1 MTLISLLEH
10 SIQHY
15 GSKPALAHK
24 PKGGTYQ
31 DISYTEFGESVD
43 AFRKGLNALGVQKE
57 DRVALLSEN
66 RPEWAIT
73 DFGSLKAGA
82 VTVPMFSTLTA
93 AQVGYILKDSGS
105 KIICVSTSRQLEK
118 VTAIRD
124 EVPTLEQIIVFDP
137 IEGEPPE
144 GVIQFEAVCELD
156 GQGQGIGVRNP
167 SHASEDDIGVRNPS
181 HASEDDI
188 ATIIYTSGTT
198 GDPKGVMLT
207 HANFI
212 SNLEACKSLID
223 VSDADV
229 LLSFLP
235 LSHVFERL
243 GGHYVPLSSGAKV
256 AYAESTFT
264 VAQNMREV
272 APTVMLSVPRLYET
286 MHDRIL
292 RAVQEGSPLKQKI
305 FQWGVSVG
313 SSVSSAIQKG
323 KKPSAIL
330 QLQQN
335 IADKLVFAKLKA
347 ATGGR
352 LRFFVSGGAAL
363 PQSIA
368 EFFHAAGILILEGYG
383 LTETSPVISMNHP
396 AQWKFGTVG
405 VPAPGVEVHIAED
418 GEILTRGPHVMKGYF
433 NNEAATAEVIDGE
446 GWFHTGDIGLID
458 ADGFVKITDRK
469 KNIIVLSNGKNVAP
483 QPIESELV
491 QSPFI
496 DQIMLVGNER
506 KNLAALIVPNF
517 EALKAWAAENNVAT
531 GGTDGE
537 TPPLHE
543 TREVQQLIQGEIR
556 SRLTDFSDFEQV
568 RRFKLLEKEF
578 SQEADEMT
586 PTLKLKRNVIMERY
600 GDAIE
605 EMYPEDF

>member
-1 MTLISLLEH
+1 MTLISMFEQ
-10 SIQHY
+10 SVQQH

-31 DISYTEFGESVD
+31 DISYTQFGESVD
-43 AFRKGLNALGVQKE
+43 AFSNGLSTLGVQKE

-93 AQVGYILKDSGS
+93 AQVSYILNDSGA
-105 KIICVSTSRQLEK
+105 KVICVSTEAQLKK
-118 VTAIRD
+118 VLSIRD
-124 EVPTLEQIIVFDP
+124 AVQTLEHIILFD
-137 IEGEPPE
+137 ESEEETPE
-144 GVIQFEAVCELD
+144 GVIQFEDVCGNAAETTSD
-156 GQGQGIGVRNP
+156 GSSDAN
-167 SHASEDDIGVRNPS
+167 
-181 HASEDDI
+181 EDDI

-198 GDPKGVMLT
+198 GNPKGVMLT
-207 HANFI
+207 HTNFI
-212 SNLEACKSLID
+212 SNLQACKSLID
-223 VSDADV
+223 VGETDV

-243 GGHYVPLSSGAKV
+243 GGHYVPLLSGAQV

-264 VAQNMREV
+264 VARNMQEV
-272 APTVMLSVPRLYET
+272 SPTVMLSVPRLYET

-292 RAVQEGSPLKQKI
+292 SAVQAGSPLKQKI
-305 FQWGVSVG
+305 FHWGVSVG
-313 SSVSSAIQKG
+313 SAVSAAIQEG
-323 KKPSAIL
+323 KNPSAIL
-330 QLQQN
+330 GLKQS

-363 PQSIA
+363 PQAIA

-383 LTETSPVISMNHP
+383 LTETAPVISMNHP
-396 AQWKFGTVG
+396 AKWKFGTVG
-405 VPAPGVEVHIAED
+405 VPVPGVEVKIAED

-433 NNEAATAEVIDGE
+433 NNEAETAEVIDADR
-446 GWFHTGDIGLID
+446 WFHTGDIGIID
-458 ADGFVKITDRK
+458 EDGFVKITDRK

-496 DQIMLVGNER
+496 SQIMLIGNER

-517 EALKAWAAENNVAT
+517 DALKAWASENNI
-531 GGTDGE
+531 E
-537 TPPLHE
+537 TTELPEMLK
-543 TREVQQLIQGEIR
+543 TREVQQFIQGEIR
-556 SRLTDFSDFEQV
+556 SRLTDFADFEQV
-568 RRFKLLEKEF
+568 RRFTLLEKEF

-586 PTLKLKRNVIMERY
+586 PTLKLKRNVIIEKY
-600 GDAIE
+600 GDVIE
-605 EMYPEDF
+605 GMYPEDA

>member
-1 MTLISLLEH
+1 MTLISMLEH

-31 DISYTEFGESVD
+31 DISYTELGESVD
-43 AFRKGLNALGVQKE
+43 AFSKGLNALGVQKD
-57 DRVALLSEN
+57 DRVAMLSEN

-73 DFGSLKAGA
+73 DFGSLKTGA

-93 AQVGYILKDSGS
+93 AQVRYILKDSGA
-105 KIICVSTSRQLEK
+105 KILCVSTEAQLK
-118 VTAIRD
+118 KALSIQD
-124 EVPTLEQIIVFDP
+124 AVPTLEHIILYDS
-137 IEGEPPE
+137 IDGETPE
-144 GVIQFEAVCELD
+144 GVTQFEEVCNRGKAADPTQE
-156 GQGQGIGVRNP
+156 NE
-167 SHASEDDIGVRNPS
+167 ASE
-181 HASEDDI
+181 EDI

-198 GDPKGVMLT
+198 GNPKGVMLT

-212 SNLEACKSLID
+212 SNLQACKSLINIGET
-223 VSDADV
+223 DV

-243 GGHYVPLSSGAKV
+243 GGHYVPLFSGAKV

-264 VAQNMREV
+264 VAQNMQEV
-272 APTVMLSVPRLYET
+272 SPTVMLSVPRLYET
-286 MHDRIL
+286 MHDRVL
-292 RAVQEGSPLKQKI
+292 RAVQAGSSLKQKI
-305 FQWGVSVG
+305 FHWGVSVG
-313 SSVSSAIQKG
+313 SAVSSAIQQG
-323 KKPSAIL
+323 KNPSAIL
-330 QLQQN
+330 RLQQG

-347 ATGGR
+347 ATGGK

-396 AQWKFGTVG
+396 GKWKFGTVG
-405 VPAPGVEVHIAED
+405 VPVPGVEVKIAED

-433 NNEAATAEVIDGE
+433 NNESATAEVIDADR
-446 GWFHTGDIGLID
+446 WFYTGDIGLID
-458 ADGFVKITDRK
+458 EDGFVKITDRK

-496 DQIMLVGNER
+496 SQIMLIGNER

-517 EALKAWAAENNVAT
+517 DALKAWASENNI
-531 GGTDGE
+531 E
-537 TPPLHE
+537 TKDVPAMLQ
-543 TREVQQLIQGEIR
+543 TREVQQLVQGEIR
-556 SRLTDFSDFEQV
+556 SRLTDFADFEQV
-568 RRFKLLEKEF
+568 RRFTLLEKEF

-586 PTLKLKRNVIMERY
+586 PTLKLKRNVVIEKY
-600 GDAIE
+600 ADAIAGL
-605 EMYPEDF
+605 YPEDA

>member
-10 SIQHY
+10 SIEHY

-31 DISYTEFGESVD
+31 DISYAELGESVD
-43 AFRKGLNALGVQKE
+43 AFSKGLNALGVQKD
-57 DRVALLSEN
+57 DRVAILSEN

-73 DFGSLKAGA
+73 DFGTLKAGA

-93 AQVGYILKDSGS
+93 AQVGYILKDSRS
-105 KIICVSTSRQLEK
+105 KIICVSTEAQLKK
-118 VTAIRD
+118 VLSIRD
-124 EVPTLEQIIVFDP
+124 EVPTLEQIICFDP
-137 IEGEPPE
+137 IEGETPE
-144 GVIQFEAVCELD
+144 GVIQFEAVCDLE
-156 GQGQGIGVRNP
+156 GEGQGIGVRNP
-167 SHASEDDIGVRNPS
+167 SY
-181 HASEDDI
+181 ASEDDI

-212 SNLEACKSLID
+212 FNLQACKSLID

-243 GGHYVPLSSGAKV
+243 GGHYVPLFSGAKI

-292 RAVQEGSPLKQKI
+292 RAVQEGSSLKQKI
-305 FQWGVSVG
+305 FHWGVSVG
-313 SSVSSAIQKG
+313 SAVSSAIQQG

-363 PQSIA
+363 PQAIA

-405 VPAPGVEVHIAED
+405 APVSGVEVQIAED

-433 NNEAATAEVIDGE
+433 NNESATAEVIDGE
-446 GWFHTGDIGLID
+446 GWFHTGDIGIID
-458 ADGFVKITDRK
+458 EDGFVKITDRK

-496 DQIMLVGNER
+496 NQIMLVGNER

-517 EALKAWAAENNVAT
+517 DAVKAWAAENSVAT
-531 GGTDGE
+531 DDLATM
-537 TPPLHE
+537 LE
-543 TREVQQLIQGEIR
+543 TREVQQLIQSEIR
-556 SRLTDFSDFEQV
+556 SRLTDFADFEQV
-568 RRFKLLEKEF
+568 RRFTLLEKEF

-586 PTLKLKRNVIMERY
+586 PTLKLKRNVIIARY
-600 GDAIE
+600 GDAIA
-605 EMYPEDF
+605 EMYPEDS

>member
-1 MTLISLLEH
+1 MFEQ
-10 SIQHY
+10 SIQQH

-31 DISYTEFGESVD
+31 DISYAKLGESVD
-43 AFRKGLNALGVQKE
+43 AFSKGLNALGVQKD
-57 DRVALLSEN
+57 DRVAILSEN

-93 AQVGYILKDSGS
+93 AQVSYILNDSGS
-105 KIICVSTSRQLEK
+105 KIICVSTEAQLKK
-118 VTAIRD
+118 VLSIRD
-124 EVPTLEQIIVFDP
+124 NVPTLEHIILYDA
-137 IEGEPPE
+137 IEDETAE
-144 GVIQFEAVCELD
+144 GVIQFEDVCGDVEAATS
-156 GQGQGIGVRNP
+156 GESAEV
-167 SHASEDDIGVRNPS
+167 
-181 HASEDDI
+181 SEDDI

-198 GDPKGVMLT
+198 GNPKGVMLT

-212 SNLEACKSLID
+212 SNLQACKSLID
-223 VSDADV
+223 VGEMDV

-243 GGHYVPLSSGAKV
+243 GGHYVPIFSGSKV

-264 VAQNMREV
+264 VARNMQEV
-272 APTVMLSVPRLYET
+272 SPTVMLSVPRLYET
-286 MHDRIL
+286 MHDRVL
-292 RAVQEGSPLKQKI
+292 SAVQAGSPLKQKI
-305 FQWGVSVG
+305 FHWGVSVG
-313 SSVSSAIQKG
+313 SAVSSAIQQG
-323 KKPSAIL
+323 KNPSAIL
-330 QLQQN
+330 RMKQG

-347 ATGGR
+347 ATGGN

-396 AQWKFGTVG
+396 AKWKFGTVG
-405 VPAPGVEVHIAED
+405 VPVPGVEVQIAED

-433 NNEAATAEVIDGE
+433 NNETETAEVIDTDS
-446 GWFHTGDIGLID
+446 WFHTGDIGLID
-458 ADGFVKITDRK
+458 EDGFVKITDRK

-491 QSPFI
+491 QSPFMS
-496 DQIMLVGNER
+496 QIMLIGNER

-517 EALKAWAAENNVAT
+517 DALKAWASENGVE
-531 GGTDGE
+531 TDD
-537 TPPLHE
+537 LSAMLQ
-543 TREVQQLIQGEIR
+543 TREVQQLIQRDIR
-556 SRLTDFSDFEQV
+556 SRLTDFADFEQV
-568 RRFKLLEKEF
+568 RRFALLDKEF
-578 SQEADEMT
+578 SQEDDEMT
-586 PTLKLKRNVIMERY
+586 PTLKLKRNVI
-600 GDAIE
+600 IE
-605 EMYPEDF
+605 KYADVIDGMYPEDA

>member
-1 MTLISLLEH
+1 MTLISLLDH
-10 SIQHY
+10 SIEHY

-31 DISYTEFGESVD
+31 DISYAEFGESVD
-43 AFRKGLNALGVQKE
+43 AFSKGLNALGVQKD
-57 DRVALLSEN
+57 DRIAILSEN

-73 DFGSLKAGA
+73 DFGTLKAGA

-105 KIICVSTSRQLEK
+105 KIICVSTDKQLEK
-118 VTAIRD
+118 IVSIRD
-124 EVPTLEQIIVFDP
+124 EVPTLEQVIVFDP
-137 IEGEPPE
+137 IEGETPE
-144 GVIQFEAVCELD
+144 GVSQFQAVCELEGEAAD
-156 GQGQGIGVRNP
+156 AAPN
-167 SHASEDDIGVRNPS
+167 
-181 HASEDDI
+181 EDDI

-212 SNLEACKSLID
+212 SNLHACKSLIN
-223 VSDADV
+223 VSDTDV

-243 GGHYVPLSSGAKV
+243 GGHYVPLFSGAKI

-292 RAVQEGSPLKQKI
+292 RAVQEGSSLKQKI
-305 FQWGVSVG
+305 FHWGVSVG
-313 SSVSSAIQKG
+313 SSVSSAIQQG
-323 KKPSAIL
+323 RKPSAIL
-330 QLQQN
+330 QLKQN

-396 AQWKFGTVG
+396 ARWKFGTVG
-405 VPAPGVEVHIAED
+405 VPVPDVEVQIAED

-433 NNEAATAEVIDGE
+433 NNESATAEVINEE
-446 GWFHTGDIGLID
+446 GWFHTGDIGIID
-458 ADGFVKITDRK
+458 EDGFVKITDRK

-496 DQIMLVGNER
+496 NQIMLVGNER

-517 EALKAWAAENNVAT
+517 DALKAWAAENGVAMDDLAT
-531 GGTDGE
+531 M
-537 TPPLHE
+537 LE
-543 TREVQQLIQGEIR
+543 TREVQQLIQSEIR
-556 SRLTDFSDFEQV
+556 SRLTDFADFEQV
-568 RRFKLLEKEF
+568 RRFTLLEKEF

-586 PTLKLKRNVIMERY
+586 PTLKLKRNVIIARY
-600 GDAIE
+600 ADAIE
-605 EMYPEDF
+605 EMYPEDS

>member
-1 MTLISLLEH
+1 MTLISMFEQ
-10 SIQHY
+10 SIQQH

-31 DISYTEFGESVD
+31 DISYAKLDELVD
-43 AFRKGLNALGVQKE
+43 AFSKGLNTLGVEKD
-57 DRVALLSEN
+57 DRVAILSEN

-73 DFGSLKAGA
+73 DFGGLKAGA

-93 AQVGYILKDSGS
+93 AQVSYILNDSGA
-105 KIICVSTSRQLEK
+105 KIICVSTEAQLKK
-118 VTAIRD
+118 VLSIRD
-124 EVPTLEQIIVFDP
+124 GVPSLEHIILYEA
-137 IEGEPPE
+137 IEDETPE
-144 GVIQFEAVCELD
+144 GVIQFEDVCE
-156 GQGQGIGVRNP
+156 
-167 SHASEDDIGVRNPS
+167 HTEATASGES
-181 HASEDDI
+181 SEASEDDI

-198 GDPKGVMLT
+198 GNPKGVMLT

-212 SNLEACKSLID
+212 SNLQACKSLID
-223 VSDADV
+223 VGETDV

-243 GGHYVPLSSGAKV
+243 GGHYVPLFSGAKI

-264 VAQNMREV
+264 VARNMQEV
-272 APTVMLSVPRLYET
+272 SPTVMLSVPRLYET
-286 MHDRIL
+286 MHDRVL
-292 RAVQEGSPLKQKI
+292 SAVQAGSPLKQKI
-305 FQWGVSVG
+305 FRWGVSVG
-313 SSVSSAIQKG
+313 SAVSSAIQQG
-323 KKPSAIL
+323 KNPSAL
-330 QLQQN
+330 LRMQQG

-396 AQWKFGTVG
+396 AKWKFGTVG
-405 VPAPGVEVHIAED
+405 VPVPGVEVQIAED

-433 NNEAATAEVIDGE
+433 NNKAETAEVIDADS
-446 GWFHTGDIGLID
+446 WFHTGDIGIID
-458 ADGFVKITDRK
+458 EDGFVKITDRK

-496 DQIMLVGNER
+496 SQIMLIGNER

-517 EALKAWAAENNVAT
+517 DALKAWASENGVE
-531 GGTDGE
+531 TDDLSVMLQ
-537 TPPLHE
+537 TS
-543 TREVQQLIQGEIR
+543 EVQQLIQRDIR
-556 SRLTDFSDFEQV
+556 SRLTDFADFEQV
-568 RRFKLLEKEF
+568 RRFVLLEKEF

-586 PTLKLKRNVIMERY
+586 PTLKLKRNVIIEKY
-600 GDAIE
+600 GDVIE
-605 EMYPEDF
+605 QMYPEDA

>member
-1 MTLISLLEH
+1 MDMTLISMFEAAV
-10 SIQHY
+10 QHY
-15 GSKPALAHK
+15 GNKPALARK

-31 DISYTEFGESVD
+31 DISYTELSESVD
-43 AFRKGLNALGVQKE
+43 AFSKGLNALGVEKN
-57 DRVALLSEN
+57 DRVAILSEN
-66 RPEWAIT
+66 CPEWAIT
-73 DFGSLKAGA
+73 DFGSLKIGA

-93 AQVGYILKDSGS
+93 AQVGYILKDSGA
-105 KIICVSTSRQLEK
+105 KIICVSTEKQLEK
-118 VTAIRD
+118 VSAIRD
-124 EVPTLEQIIVFDP
+124 EVPTLEQIIIFDS
-137 IEGEPPE
+137 IEGEPAE
-144 GVIQFEAVCELD
+144 GVIQFEAVCEL
-156 GQGQGIGVRNP
+156 
-167 SHASEDDIGVRNPS
+167 ASEETNNA
-181 HASEDDI
+181 ASEDDI

-198 GDPKGVMLT
+198 GNPKGVMLT

-212 SNLEACKSLID
+212 SNVEACKSLID
-223 VSDADV
+223 VSETDV

-243 GGHYVPLSSGAKV
+243 GGHYVPLFSGATI

-264 VAQNMREV
+264 VAQNMKEV

-286 MHDRIL
+286 MYERIL
-292 RAVQEGSPLKQKI
+292 RAVQEGSSLKQKI
-305 FQWGVSVG
+305 FHWGVSVG
-313 SSVSSAIQKG
+313 SAVSSAIQQG
-323 KKPSAIL
+323 KNPSAIL
-330 QLQQN
+330 RLQQN

-396 AQWKFGTVG
+396 GKWKFGTVG
-405 VPAPGVEVHIAED
+405 AKVPGIEVEIAED

-433 NNEAATAEVIDGE
+433 NNDTATAEVIDE
-446 GWFHTGDIGLID
+446 DGWFHTGDIGIID

-491 QSPFI
+491 RSPFI
-496 DQIMLVGNER
+496 SQVMVIGSER

-517 EALKAWAAENNVAT
+517 DALKAWASDSDT
-531 GGTDGE
+531 GGGINATDL
-537 TPPLHE
+537 PAMLQ
-543 TREVQQLIQGEIR
+543 TREVQQHIQSEIR
-556 SRLTDFSDFEQV
+556 SHLTDFADFE
-568 RRFKLLEKEF
+568 
-578 SQEADEMT
+578 
-586 PTLKLKRNVIMERY
+586 
-600 GDAIE
+600 
-605 EMYPEDF
+605 

>member
-1 MTLISLLEH
+1 MTLISMFEE
-10 SIQHY
+10 SIQQH

-31 DISYTEFGESVD
+31 DISYTQLGESVD
-43 AFRKGLNALGVQKE
+43 AFSKGLSTLGVQKD

-93 AQVGYILKDSGS
+93 AQVSYILKDSGA
-105 KIICVSTSRQLEK
+105 KIICVSTESQLKK
-118 VTAIRD
+118 VLSIQD
-124 EVPTLEQIIVFDP
+124 DVPTLENIILFDST
-137 IEGEPPE
+137 ENETPE
-144 GVIQFEAVCELD
+144 GVIQFEDVCSRGKAVDFTPEGD
-156 GQGQGIGVRNP
+156 
-167 SHASEDDIGVRNPS
+167 
-181 HASEDDI
+181 ASEDDI

-198 GDPKGVMLT
+198 GNPKGVMLT

-212 SNLEACKSLID
+212 FNLQACKSLIEVGD
-223 VSDADV
+223 TDV

-243 GGHYVPLSSGAKV
+243 GGHYVPLFSGAKI

-264 VAQNMREV
+264 VARNMQEIS
-272 APTVMLSVPRLYET
+272 PTVMLSVPRLYET
-286 MHDRIL
+286 MHDRVL
-292 RAVQEGSPLKQKI
+292 SAVQAGSPLKQKI
-305 FQWGVSVG
+305 FHWGVSVG
-313 SSVSSAIQKG
+313 SAVSSAIQQG
-323 KKPSAIL
+323 KNPSAIL
-330 QLQQN
+330 QLQQG

-363 PQSIA
+363 PQAIA

-396 AQWKFGTVG
+396 AKWKFGTVG
-405 VPAPGVEVHIAED
+405 VPVPGVEVQIAED

-433 NNEAATAEVIDGE
+433 NNEAETAEVIDAE
-446 GWFHTGDIGLID
+446 RWFHTGDIGIID
-458 ADGFVKITDRK
+458 EDGFVKITDRK

-496 DQIMLVGNER
+496 SQIMLIGNER
-506 KNLAALIVPNF
+506 KNLAALIAPNF
-517 EALKAWAAENNVAT
+517 DALKAWASENNVEAT
-531 GGTDGE
+531 DISAM
-537 TPPLHE
+537 LQAN
-543 TREVQQLIQGEIR
+543 EVQQLIQRDIR
-556 SRLTDFSDFEQV
+556 SRLTDFADFEQV
-568 RRFKLLEKEF
+568 RRFALLEQEF

-586 PTLKLKRNVIMERY
+586 PTLKLKRNVI
-600 GDAIE
+600 IE
-605 EMYPEDF
+605 KYADVIEGMYPEDA

>member
-1 MTLISLLEH
+1 MTLISLLEN

-31 DISYTEFGESVD
+31 DISYTELGESVD
-43 AFRKGLNALGVQKE
+43 AFSKGLTALGVQKN
-57 DRVALLSEN
+57 DRIALLSEN

-73 DFGSLKAGA
+73 DFGSLKVGA

-105 KIICVSTSRQLEK
+105 KIICVSTGKQLEK

-137 IEGEPPE
+137 IEGKCPE

-156 GQGQGIGVRNP
+156 GQGIEVRNP
-167 SHASEDDIGVRNPS
+167 SDASE
-181 HASEDDI
+181 EDI

-212 SNLEACKSLID
+212 FNLEACKSLID
-223 VSDADV
+223 VSDTDV

-243 GGHYVPLSSGAKV
+243 GGHYVPLFSGAKI
-256 AYAESTFT
+256 AYAESVLT
-264 VAQNMREV
+264 VRQNMQEI

-292 RAVQEGSPLKQKI
+292 RAVQEGSSLKQKI
-305 FQWGVSVG
+305 FHWGVSVG

-396 AQWKFGTVG
+396 TQWRFGTVG
-405 VPAPGVEVHIAED
+405 VPVPGVEVQIAED

-433 NNEAATAEVIDGE
+433 NNESATAEVIDGE
-446 GWFHTGDIGLID
+446 GWFHTGDIGIID
-458 ADGFVKITDRK
+458 EDGFVKITDRK

-496 DQIMLVGNER
+496 NQILLIGNER

-517 EALKAWAAENNVAT
+517 DALKAWATENNVTTDDLAT
-531 GGTDGE
+531 
-537 TPPLHE
+537 LLE
-543 TREVQQLIQGEIR
+543 TREVQQLIQREIR
-556 SRLTDFSDFEQV
+556 SRLTDFADFEQV
-568 RRFKLLEKEF
+568 RRFTLLDKEF

-586 PTLKLKRNVIMERY
+586 PTLKLKRNVIIERY
-600 GDAIE
+600 GDAIS
-605 EMYPEDF
+605 EMYPEDA

>member
-1 MTLISLLEH
+1 MFEE
-10 SIQHY
+10 SIQQH

-31 DISYTEFGESVD
+31 DISYTQLGESVD
-43 AFRKGLNALGVQKE
+43 AFSKGLSTLGVQKD

-73 DFGSLKAGA
+73 DFGSLKVGA

-93 AQVGYILKDSGS
+93 AQVSYILKDSGA
-105 KIICVSTSRQLEK
+105 KIICVSTESQLKK
-118 VTAIRD
+118 VLSIQD
-124 EVPTLEQIIVFDP
+124 DVPTLENIILFDST
-137 IEGEPPE
+137 EDETPE
-144 GVIQFEAVCELD
+144 GVIQFEEVCNRGKAVDSTQEGD
-156 GQGQGIGVRNP
+156 
-167 SHASEDDIGVRNPS
+167 
-181 HASEDDI
+181 ASEDDI

-198 GDPKGVMLT
+198 GNPKGVMLT

-212 SNLEACKSLID
+212 FNLQACKSLIEVGD
-223 VSDADV
+223 TDV

-243 GGHYVPLSSGAKV
+243 GGHYVPLFSGAKI

-264 VAQNMREV
+264 VARNMQEIS
-272 APTVMLSVPRLYET
+272 PTVMLSVPRLYET
-286 MHDRIL
+286 MHDRVL
-292 RAVQEGSPLKQKI
+292 SAVQAGSPLKQKI
-305 FQWGVSVG
+305 FHWGVSVG
-313 SSVSSAIQKG
+313 SAVSSAIQQG
-323 KKPSAIL
+323 KNPSAIL
-330 QLQQN
+330 QLQQG

-363 PQSIA
+363 PQAIA

-396 AQWKFGTVG
+396 AKWKFGTVG
-405 VPAPGVEVHIAED
+405 VPVPGVEVQIAED

-433 NNEAATAEVIDGE
+433 NNEAETAEVIDAE
-446 GWFHTGDIGLID
+446 RWFHTGDIGIID
-458 ADGFVKITDRK
+458 EDGFVKITDRK

-496 DQIMLVGNER
+496 SQIMLIGNER
-506 KNLAALIVPNF
+506 KNLAALIAPNF
-517 EALKAWAAENNVAT
+517 DALKAWASENNVEAT
-531 GGTDGE
+531 DISAM
-537 TPPLHE
+537 LQAS
-543 TREVQQLIQGEIR
+543 EVQQLIQRDIR
-556 SRLTDFSDFEQV
+556 SRLTDFADFEQV
-568 RRFKLLEKEF
+568 RRFVLLEQEF

-586 PTLKLKRNVIMERY
+586 PTLKLKRNVI
-600 GDAIE
+600 IE
-605 EMYPEDF
+605 KYADVIEGMYPEDA

>member
-43 AFRKGLNALGVQKE
+43 AFCKGLNALGVQKE

-118 VTAIRD
+118 VAAIRD

-137 IEGEPPE
+137 IEGELPE

-167 SHASEDDIGVRNPS
+167 SQ
-181 HASEDDI
+181 ASEDDI

-212 SNLEACKSLID
+212 SNLQACKSLIE

-305 FQWGVSVG
+305 FHWGVSVG
-313 SSVSSAIQKG
+313 SSISSAIQNG

-335 IADKLVFAKLKA
+335 IANKLVFAKLKA

-433 NNEAATAEVIDGE
+433 NNEAATAEVIDEE
-446 GWFHTGDIGLID
+446 GWFYTGDIGIID

-531 GGTDGE
+531 EGTDGE
-537 TPPLHE
+537 TAPLHE

-556 SRLTDFSDFEQV
+556 SRLTDFADFEQV

-605 EMYPEDF
+605 GMYPEDF

>member
-1 MTLISLLEH
+1 MFEEV
-10 SIQHY
+10 IQHY
-15 GSKPALAHK
+15 GDKPALAHK

-31 DISYTEFGESVD
+31 DISYTELGESVD
-43 AFRKGLNALGVQKE
+43 AFSRGLNALGVEKD
-57 DRVALLSEN
+57 DRVAILSEN

-82 VTVPMFSTLTA
+82 LTVPMFSTLTA
-93 AQVGYILKDSGS
+93 AQVGYILNDSGA
-105 KIICVSTSRQLEK
+105 KVICVSTEKQLEK
-118 VTAIRD
+118 CLSIRD
-124 EVPTLEQIIVFDP
+124 EIPTLEQIIIFDS
-137 IEGEPPE
+137 IEGETPE
-144 GVIQFEAVCELD
+144 GVTEFEAVCEST
-156 GQGQGIGVRNP
+156 G
-167 SHASEDDIGVRNPS
+167 EDTDNTT
-181 HASEDDI
+181 SEDDI

-198 GDPKGVMLT
+198 GNPKGVMLT

-212 SNLEACKSLID
+212 SNVQVCKSLID
-223 VSDADV
+223 VSETDV

-243 GGHYVPLSSGAKV
+243 GGHYVPLFSGAKI

-264 VAQNMREV
+264 VAQNMQEV

-292 RAVQEGSPLKQKI
+292 RAVEEGSSLKQKI
-305 FQWGVSVG
+305 FHWGVSVG
-313 SSVSSAIQKG
+313 SSVSSAIQQG

-330 QLQQN
+330 RLQQN

-363 PQSIA
+363 PQTIA

-383 LTETSPVISMNHP
+383 LTETSPVISLNYP
-396 AQWKFGTVG
+396 EKWRFGTVG
-405 VPAPGVEVHIAED
+405 APVPGVEVRIAED

-446 GWFHTGDIGLID
+446 GWFHTGDIGIID

-496 DQIMLVGNER
+496 SQIMVVGSER

-517 EALKAWAAENNVAT
+517 DALKARASDSDT
-531 GGTDGE
+531 GEGIDTAD
-537 TPPLHE
+537 LSAMLQA
-543 TREVQQLIQGEIR
+543 REVQQHIQREIR
-556 SRLTDFSDFEQV
+556 SRLTDFADFEQV
-568 RRFKLLEKEF
+568 RRFVLLEKEF

-600 GDAIE
+600 SDKIE
-605 EMYPEDF
+605 EMYPEGS

>member
-1 MTLISLLEH
+1 MFEDA
-10 SIQHY
+10 IQSY

-24 PKGGTYQ
+24 LRGGTYL
-31 DISYTEFGESVD
+31 DISYTELGESVD
-43 AFRKGLNALGVQKE
+43 AFSKGLNALGVE
-57 DRVALLSEN
+57 TNDRVAILSEN

-73 DFGSLKAGA
+73 DFGSLKVGA

-93 AQVGYILKDSGS
+93 VQVSYILKDSGA
-105 KIICVSTSRQLEK
+105 KIICVSTEKQLEK
-118 VTAIRD
+118 VTSIRD
-124 EVPTLEQIIVFDP
+124 EVSTLEKVIIFDS
-137 IEGEPPE
+137 IEGETPE
-144 GVIQFEAVCELD
+144 GVIQFDAVCELAGEETD
-156 GQGQGIGVRNP
+156 RT
-167 SHASEDDIGVRNPS
+167 
-181 HASEDDI
+181 ASEDDI

-198 GDPKGVMLT
+198 GNPKGVMLT

-212 SNLEACKSLID
+212 SNVEACKSLID
-223 VSDADV
+223 VSETDV

-243 GGHYVPLSSGAKV
+243 GGHYVPLFSGAKI

-264 VAQNMREV
+264 VAQNMKEI

-286 MHDRIL
+286 MHERIL
-292 RAVQEGSPLKQKI
+292 RAVQEGSSLKQKI
-305 FQWGVSVG
+305 FHWGVSVG
-313 SSVSSAIQKG
+313 SAVSSAIQQG

-335 IADKLVFAKLKA
+335 IANKLVFAKLKE

-396 AQWKFGTVG
+396 GKWKFGTVG
-405 VPAPGVEVHIAED
+405 AQVPGIEVQIAED

-433 NNEAATAEVIDGE
+433 NNDTATAEVIDE
-446 GWFHTGDIGLID
+446 NGWFHTGDIGIID

-491 QSPFI
+491 RSPFI
-496 DQIMLVGNER
+496 SQVMVVGSER

-517 EALKAWAAENNVAT
+517 DALKAWASENGIET
-531 GGTDGE
+531 GD
-537 TPPLHE
+537 LSAMLQ
-543 TREVQQLIQGEIR
+543 TREVQQHIQSEIR
-556 SRLTDFSDFEQV
+556 SRLTDFADFEQV
-568 RRFKLLEKEF
+568 RRFTLLEKEF

-586 PTLKLKRNVIMERY
+586 PTLKLKRNIIIEGY
-600 GDAIE
+600 SDAIE
-605 EMYPEDF
+605 GMYPEDV

>member
-1 MTLISLLEH
+1 MTLISLLQH
-10 SIQHY
+10 SIEHY

-31 DISYTEFGESVD
+31 DISYAELGESVHT
-43 AFRKGLNALGVQKE
+43 FSKGLNALGVQKD
-57 DRVALLSEN
+57 DRVAILSEN

-73 DFGSLKAGA
+73 DFGTLKAGG

-105 KIICVSTSRQLEK
+105 KIICVSTEAQLKK
-118 VTAIRD
+118 VLSIRD
-124 EVPTLEQIIVFDP
+124 EVPTLEQVIIFDP
-137 IEGEPPE
+137 IEGETPE
-144 GVIQFEAVCELD
+144 DVSQFEAVCELEGEETD
-156 GQGQGIGVRNP
+156 
-167 SHASEDDIGVRNPS
+167 AA
-181 HASEDDI
+181 ASEDDI

-212 SNLEACKSLID
+212 FNLQACKSLIK

-243 GGHYVPLSSGAKV
+243 GGHYVPLFSGAKI

-264 VAQNMREV
+264 VAQNMGEV
-272 APTVMLSVPRLYET
+272 SPTVMLSVPRLYET

-292 RAVQEGSPLKQKI
+292 RAVQEGSSLKQKI
-305 FQWGVSVG
+305 FHWGVSVG
-313 SSVSSAIQKG
+313 SAVSSAIQQG

-335 IADKLVFAKLKA
+335 IANKLVFAKLKA

-363 PQSIA
+363 PQAIA

-396 AQWKFGTVG
+396 EGWKFGTVG
-405 VPAPGVEVHIAED
+405 MPVPGIEVQIAED

-433 NNEAATAEVIDGE
+433 NNESATAEVIDGE
-446 GWFHTGDIGLID
+446 GWFYTGDIGIID

-496 DQIMLVGNER
+496 DQILLVGNER

-517 EALKAWAAENNVAT
+517 DALKAWAAENGVAT
-531 GGTDGE
+531 DDLPTM
-537 TPPLHE
+537 LE
-543 TREVQQLIQGEIR
+543 TREVQQQIQSEIR
-556 SRLTDFSDFEQV
+556 SRLTDFADFEQV
-568 RRFKLLEKEF
+568 RRFTLLEKEF

-586 PTLKLKRNVIMERY
+586 PTLKLKRNVIIERY
-600 GDAIE
+600 GDTIE
-605 EMYPEDF
+605 EMYPEDS

>member
-31 DISYTEFGESVD
+31 DISYAELGESVE
-43 AFRKGLNALGVQKE
+43 AFHKGLNALGVEKS

-105 KIICVSTSRQLEK
+105 KVICVSTSRQLEK
-118 VTAIRD
+118 VITIRD

-137 IEGEPPE
+137 IEDELPE
-144 GVIQFEAVCELD
+144 GVIQFEAVCELE
-156 GQGQGIGVRNP
+156 GQETDTTAN
-167 SHASEDDIGVRNPS
+167 
-181 HASEDDI
+181 EDDI

-212 SNLEACKSLID
+212 SNLQACKSLID
-223 VSDADV
+223 VNDADV

-243 GGHYVPLSSGAKV
+243 GGHYVPLFSGAKV

-305 FQWGVSVG
+305 FHWGVSVG
-313 SSVSSAIQKG
+313 SSVSLAIQQG

-330 QLQQN
+330 QLKQN

-396 AQWKFGTVG
+396 AKWKFGTVG
-405 VPAPGVEVHIAED
+405 EKVPGVEVQIAED

-433 NNEAATAEVIDGE
+433 NNESATAEVIDGE
-446 GWFHTGDIGLID
+446 GWFYTGDIGIID
-458 ADGFVKITDRK
+458 EDGFVKITDRK

-496 DQIMLVGNER
+496 NQIMLIGNER

-517 EALKAWAAENNVAT
+517 DALKAWAAENNVAP
-531 GGTDGE
+531 GQTDGG

-543 TREVQQLIQGEIR
+543 TREVQQLIQSEIR
-556 SRLTDFSDFEQV
+556 SRLTDFADFEQV
-568 RRFKLLEKEF
+568 RRFTLLDKEF

-586 PTLKLKRNVIMERY
+586 PTLKLKRNVIIERY

-605 EMYPEDF
+605 GMYPEDS

>member
-1 MTLISLLEH
+1 MTLISMFEGAV
-10 SIQHY
+10 QQY
-15 GSKPALAHK
+15 GNKPALAHK
-24 PKGGTYQ
+24 PRGGTYQ
-31 DISYTEFGESVD
+31 DISYTELDASVA
-43 AFRKGLNALGVQKE
+43 AFSKGLNALGVEKN
-57 DRVALLSEN
+57 DRVAILSEN

-73 DFGSLKAGA
+73 DFGSLKVGA

-93 AQVGYILKDSGS
+93 AQVGYILKDSGA
-105 KIICVSTSRQLEK
+105 KIICVSTEKQLEK
-118 VTAIRD
+118 VSAIRD
-124 EVPTLEQIIVFDP
+124 EVPTLEEIIIFDT
-137 IEGEPPE
+137 IEDETPE
-144 GVIQFEAVCELD
+144 GVIQFDAVCELAGAAAD
-156 GQGQGIGVRNP
+156 
-167 SHASEDDIGVRNPS
+167 SA
-181 HASEDDI
+181 ASEDDI

-198 GDPKGVMLT
+198 GNPKGVMLT

-212 SNLEACKSLID
+212 SNVEACKSLID
-223 VSDADV
+223 VSESDV

-243 GGHYVPLSSGAKV
+243 GGHYVPLFSGAKI

-264 VAQNMREV
+264 VAQNMKEV

-286 MHDRIL
+286 MHERIL
-292 RAVQEGSPLKQKI
+292 RAVQEGSSLKQKI
-305 FQWGVSVG
+305 FHWGVSVG
-313 SSVSSAIQKG
+313 SAVSSAIQQG
-323 KKPSAIL
+323 KNPSAVL
-330 QLQQN
+330 RLQQS

-396 AQWKFGTVG
+396 GKWKFGTVG
-405 VPAPGVEVHIAED
+405 AQVPGIEVQIAED

-433 NNEAATAEVIDGE
+433 NNDTATAEVIDGD
-446 GWFHTGDIGLID
+446 GWFHTGDIGIID

-491 QSPFI
+491 RSPFI
-496 DQIMLVGNER
+496 SQVMVVGSER

-517 EALKAWAAENNVAT
+517 DALKVWASENGIET
-531 GGTDGE
+531 GDLSAMLE
-537 TPPLHE
+537 A
-543 TREVQQLIQGEIR
+543 REVQQQIQSEIR
-556 SRLTDFSDFEQV
+556 SRLTDFADFEQV
-568 RRFKLLEKEF
+568 RRFTLLEKEF
-578 SQEADEMT
+578 SQEEDEMT

-600 GDAIE
+600 ADVIAG
-605 EMYPEDF
+605 MYPEDS

>member
-1 MTLISLLEH
+1 M
-10 SIQHY
+10 
-15 GSKPALAHK
+15 P
-24 PKGGTYQ
+24 P
-31 DISYTEFGESVD
+31 FG
-43 AFRKGLNALGVQKE
+43 KGLNALGVQKD
-57 DRVALLSEN
+57 DRIAILSEN

-73 DFGSLKAGA
+73 DFGTLKVGA

-105 KIICVSTSRQLEK
+105 KIICVSTEAQLKK
-118 VTAIRD
+118 VLSIRD
-124 EVPTLEQIIVFDP
+124 VTTLEQIICFDP
-137 IEGEPPE
+137 IEGETPE
-144 GVIQFEAVCELD
+144 GVIQFEAVCELEGEETD
-156 GQGQGIGVRNP
+156 T
-167 SHASEDDIGVRNPS
+167 S
-181 HASEDDI
+181 ASEDDI

-212 SNLEACKSLID
+212 FNLQACKSLID

-243 GGHYVPLSSGAKV
+243 GGHYVPLFSGAKI

-264 VAQNMREV
+264 VAQNMGEV

-305 FQWGVSVG
+305 FHWGVSVG
-313 SSVSSAIQKG
+313 SAVSSAIQQG

-363 PQSIA
+363 PQAIA

-405 VPAPGVEVHIAED
+405 APVPGVEVQIAED

-433 NNEAATAEVIDGE
+433 NNESATAEVIDGE
-446 GWFHTGDIGLID
+446 NWFHTGDIGIID
-458 ADGFVKITDRK
+458 EDGFVKITDRK

-496 DQIMLVGNER
+496 NQILLVGNER

-517 EALKAWAAENNVAT
+517 DTLKAWAAENGVAT
-531 GGTDGE
+531 DDLPTM
-537 TPPLHE
+537 LK
-543 TREVQQLIQGEIR
+543 TREVQQLIQSEIR
-556 SRLTDFSDFEQV
+556 SRLTDFADFEQV
-568 RRFKLLEKEF
+568 RRFALLEKEF

-586 PTLKLKRNVIMERY
+586 PTLKLKRNVIIERY

-605 EMYPEDF
+605 EMYPEDS

>member
-1 MTLISLLEH
+1 MFEESVQ
-10 SIQHY
+10 QH
-15 GSKPALAHK
+15 GSKPALARK
-24 PKGGTYQ
+24 PKDGTYQ
-31 DISYTEFGESVD
+31 DISYAKLGESVD
-43 AFRKGLNALGVQKE
+43 AFSKGLNTLGVQRG

-93 AQVGYILKDSGS
+93 AQVSYILKDSGA
-105 KIICVSTSRQLEK
+105 KILCVSTGAQLKK
-118 VTAIRD
+118 VLSIRD
-124 EVPTLEQIIVFDP
+124 NVPTLEHIILFDST
-137 IEGEPPE
+137 EDETPE
-144 GVIQFEAVCELD
+144 GVIQFEEICDRGKEVDSIEE
-156 GQGQGIGVRNP
+156 N
-167 SHASEDDIGVRNPS
+167 S
-181 HASEDDI
+181 ASEDDI

-198 GDPKGVMLT
+198 GNPKGVMLT

-212 SNLEACKSLID
+212 SNLQACKSLID
-223 VSDADV
+223 VGDTDV

-243 GGHYVPLSSGAKV
+243 GGHYVPLFSGAKI

-264 VAQNMREV
+264 VARNMQEV
-272 APTVMLSVPRLYET
+272 SPTVMLSVPRLYET
-286 MHDRIL
+286 MHDRVL
-292 RAVQEGSPLKQKI
+292 SAVQAGSPLKQKI
-305 FQWGVSVG
+305 FHWGVSVG
-313 SSVSSAIQKG
+313 SAVSSAIQQG
-323 KKPSAIL
+323 KNPSAIL
-330 QLQQN
+330 RLQQR

-363 PQSIA
+363 PQAIA

-396 AQWKFGTVG
+396 AKWKFGTVG
-405 VPAPGVEVHIAED
+405 VPVPGVEVQIAED

-433 NNEAATAEVIDGE
+433 NNEAETEEAINAEK
-446 GWFHTGDIGLID
+446 WFHTGDIGIID
-458 ADGFVKITDRK
+458 EDGFIKITDRK

-496 DQIMLVGNER
+496 SQIMLVGNER

-517 EALKAWAAENNVAT
+517 DGLKAWASENNVEAT
-531 GGTDGE
+531 DISAMLQTS
-537 TPPLHE
+537 
-543 TREVQQLIQGEIR
+543 EVQQRIQREIR
-556 SRLTDFSDFEQV
+556 SRLTDFADFEQV
-568 RRFKLLEKEF
+568 RRFHLLEQEF

-586 PTLKLKRNVIMERY
+586 PTLKLKRNVI
-600 GDAIE
+600 IE
-605 EMYPEDF
+605 KYADVIDGMYPEDA

>member
-1 MTLISLLEH
+1 MFEESVQ
-10 SIQHY
+10 QH

-31 DISYTEFGESVD
+31 DISYTQFGESVD
-43 AFRKGLNALGVQKE
+43 AFSKGLSTLGVQKD

-66 RPEWAIT
+66 RPEWATT
-73 DFGSLKAGA
+73 DFGSLKTGA

-93 AQVGYILKDSGS
+93 AQVSYILNDSGA
-105 KIICVSTSRQLEK
+105 KIICVSTESQLK
-118 VTAIRD
+118 KALSIRD
-124 EVPTLEQIIVFDP
+124 DVPTLEHIILFDST
-137 IEGEPPE
+137 EDETPE
-144 GVIQFEAVCELD
+144 GVIQFEDVCNRGKEID
-156 GQGQGIGVRNP
+156 
-167 SHASEDDIGVRNPS
+167 STEKSS
-181 HASEDDI
+181 ASEDDI

-198 GDPKGVMLT
+198 GNPKGVMLT

-212 SNLEACKSLID
+212 SNLQACKSLID
-223 VSDADV
+223 VSETDV

-243 GGHYVPLSSGAKV
+243 GGHYVPLFSGAQI

-264 VAQNMREV
+264 VARNMQEIS
-272 APTVMLSVPRLYET
+272 PTVMLSVPRLYET
-286 MHDRIL
+286 MHDRVL
-292 RAVQEGSPLKQKI
+292 SAVQAGSPLKQKI
-305 FQWGVSVG
+305 FHWGVSIG
-313 SSVSSAIQKG
+313 SAVSSAIQQG
-323 KKPSAIL
+323 KNPSAIL
-330 QLQQN
+330 RLQQG

-363 PQSIA
+363 PQAIA

-396 AQWKFGTVG
+396 AKWKFGTVG
-405 VPAPGVEVHIAED
+405 VPVPGVEVQIAED

-433 NNEAATAEVIDGE
+433 NNEAETAEVIDADR
-446 GWFHTGDIGLID
+446 WFHTGDIGIID
-458 ADGFVKITDRK
+458 EDGFVKITDRK

-496 DQIMLVGNER
+496 SQIMLIGNER
-506 KNLAALIVPNF
+506 KNLAALIVPNYD
-517 EALKAWAAENNVAT
+517 ALKAWASENNVEAADT
-531 GGTDGE
+531 SAM
-537 TPPLHE
+537 LQA
-543 TREVQQLIQGEIR
+543 REIQQLIQGEIR
-556 SRLTDFSDFEQV
+556 SRLTDFADFEQV
-568 RRFKLLEKEF
+568 RRFALLEQEF

-586 PTLKLKRNVIMERY
+586 PTLKLKRNVIIEKY
-600 GDAIE
+600 GDVIDG
-605 EMYPEDF
+605 MYPEDA

>member
-1 MTLISLLEH
+1 MTLISLLEN

-24 PKGGTYQ
+24 SKGGTYQ
-31 DISYTEFGESVD
+31 DISYTELGESVD
-43 AFRKGLNALGVQKE
+43 AFSKGLTALGVQKN

-105 KIICVSTSRQLEK
+105 KIICVSTGKQLEK

-137 IEGEPPE
+137 IEGECPE

-156 GQGQGIGVRNP
+156 GQGIGETPKQKHP
-167 SHASEDDIGVRNPS
+167 SYAN
-181 HASEDDI
+181 EDDI

-212 SNLEACKSLID
+212 SNLQACKSLID
-223 VSDADV
+223 ISDTDA

-243 GGHYVPLSSGAKV
+243 GGHYVPLFSGAKI
-256 AYAESTFT
+256 AYAESVLT
-264 VAQNMREV
+264 VRQNMQEI

-292 RAVQEGSPLKQKI
+292 RAVQEGSSLKQKI
-305 FQWGVSVG
+305 FHWGVSVG
-313 SSVSSAIQKG
+313 SSVSSAIQQG

-396 AQWKFGTVG
+396 TQWRFGTVG
-405 VPAPGVEVHIAED
+405 VPVPGVEVQIAED

-433 NNEAATAEVIDGE
+433 NNESATAEVIDGE
-446 GWFHTGDIGLID
+446 GWFHTGDIGIID
-458 ADGFVKITDRK
+458 EDGFVKITDRK

-496 DQIMLVGNER
+496 NQILLIGNER

-517 EALKAWAAENNVAT
+517 DALKAWATENNVTTDDLAT
-531 GGTDGE
+531 
-537 TPPLHE
+537 LLE
-543 TREVQQLIQGEIR
+543 TREVQQLIQREIR
-556 SRLTDFSDFEQV
+556 SRLTDFADFEQV
-568 RRFKLLEKEF
+568 RRFTLLDKEF

-586 PTLKLKRNVIMERY
+586 PTLKLKRNVIIERY
-600 GDAIE
+600 GDAIA
-605 EMYPEDF
+605 EMHPEDA

>member
-1 MTLISLLEH
+1 MTLISMFEH

-15 GSKPALAHK
+15 GDKPALAHK
-24 PKGGTYQ
+24 LKGDSYQ
-31 DISYTEFGESVD
+31 DISYTELGESVA
-43 AFRKGLNALGVQKE
+43 AFSKGLNTLGVVKN
-57 DRVALLSEN
+57 DRVAILSEN

-73 DFGSLKAGA
+73 DFGSLKTGA
-82 VTVPMFSTLTA
+82 LTVPMFSTLTA
-93 AQVGYILKDSGS
+93 AQVSYILKDSGA
-105 KIICVSTSRQLEK
+105 KIICVSTEKQLEK

-124 EVPTLEQIIVFDP
+124 ELPGLEQTIIFDA
-137 IEGEPPE
+137 IEGETPE
-144 GVIQFEAVCELD
+144 GVIQFNAVCELAGED
-156 GQGQGIGVRNP
+156 AD
-167 SHASEDDIGVRNPS
+167 HAASEDDL
-181 HASEDDI
+181 

-198 GDPKGVMLT
+198 GNPKGVMLT

-212 SNLEACKSLID
+212 SNVEACKSLID
-223 VSDADV
+223 VSEADV

-243 GGHYVPLSSGAKV
+243 GGHYVPLFSGAKI

-286 MHDRIL
+286 MHERIL
-292 RAVQEGSPLKQKI
+292 RAVQEGSSLKQKI
-305 FQWGVSVG
+305 FHWGVSVG
-313 SSVSSAIQKG
+313 SAVSSAIQQG

-330 QLQQN
+330 GLQKS
-335 IADKLVFAKLKA
+335 IADKLVFAKLKE

-383 LTETSPVISMNHP
+383 LTETSPVISLNYLEK
-396 AQWKFGTVG
+396 WKFGTVG
-405 VPAPGVEVHIAED
+405 VPVPGIEVEIAED

-433 NNEAATAEVIDGE
+433 NNDTATAEVIDE
-446 GWFHTGDIGLID
+446 DGWFYTGDIGIID
-458 ADGFVKITDRK
+458 EDGFIKITDRK

-496 DQIMLVGNER
+496 SQVMVVGSER

-517 EALKAWAAENNVAT
+517 DALKGWASENGVDTIDLPAM
-531 GGTDGE
+531 
-537 TPPLHE
+537 LQM
-543 TREVQQLIQGEIR
+543 REVQRHIQSEIR
-556 SRLTDFSDFEQV
+556 SHLADFADFEQV
-568 RRFKLLEKEF
+568 RRFTLLEKEF

-586 PTLKLKRNVIMERY
+586 PTLKLKRNVIIERY

-605 EMYPEDF
+605 GMYPEDA

>member
-1 MTLISLLEH
+1 MFEAAV
-10 SIQHY
+10 QQY
-15 GSKPALAHK
+15 GNKPALAHK
-24 PKGGTYQ
+24 PRGGTYQ
-31 DISYTEFGESVD
+31 DISYTEFDASVD
-43 AFRKGLNALGVQKE
+43 AFSKGLNALGVEKN
-57 DRVALLSEN
+57 DRVAILSEN

-73 DFGSLKAGA
+73 DFGSLKVGA

-93 AQVGYILKDSGS
+93 AQVGYILKDSGA
-105 KIICVSTSRQLEK
+105 KIICVSTEKQLEK
-118 VTAIRD
+118 VSAIRD
-124 EVPTLEQIIVFDP
+124 EVPTLEQIIIFDT
-137 IEGEPPE
+137 IEDETPE
-144 GVIQFEAVCELD
+144 GVIQFDAVCELAGEATD
-156 GQGQGIGVRNP
+156 
-167 SHASEDDIGVRNPS
+167 SA
-181 HASEDDI
+181 ASEDDI

-198 GDPKGVMLT
+198 GNPKGVMLT

-212 SNLEACKSLID
+212 SNVEACKSLID
-223 VSDADV
+223 VSETDV

-243 GGHYVPLSSGAKV
+243 GGHYVPLFSGAKI

-264 VAQNMREV
+264 VAQNMKEI

-286 MHDRIL
+286 MHERIL
-292 RAVQEGSPLKQKI
+292 RAVQEGSSLKQKI
-305 FQWGVSVG
+305 FHWGVSVG
-313 SSVSSAIQKG
+313 SSVSSAIQQG

-330 QLQQN
+330 QLQQG
-335 IADKLVFAKLKA
+335 IADKLVFAKLKE

-396 AQWKFGTVG
+396 GKWKFGTVG
-405 VPAPGVEVHIAED
+405 AQVPGIEVQIAAD

-433 NNEAATAEVIDGE
+433 NNDTATAEVIDE
-446 GWFHTGDIGLID
+446 NGWFHTGDIGIID

-491 QSPFI
+491 RSPFI
-496 DQIMLVGNER
+496 SQVMVVGSER

-517 EALKAWAAENNVAT
+517 DALKAWASENSIET
-531 GGTDGE
+531 GD
-537 TPPLHE
+537 LSAMLQ
-543 TREVQQLIQGEIR
+543 TREVQQHIQSEIR
-556 SRLTDFSDFEQV
+556 SRLTDFADFEQV
-568 RRFKLLEKEF
+568 RRFTLLDKEF
-578 SQEADEMT
+578 SQEDDEMT
-586 PTLKLKRNVIMERY
+586 PTLKLKRNVIIEKY
-600 GDAIE
+600 GDAIDG
-605 EMYPEDF
+605 MYPEDS

>member
-1 MTLISLLEH
+1 MFED

-15 GSKPALAHK
+15 GSKPALASK
-24 PKGGTYQ
+24 PKGGTYL
-31 DISYTEFGESVD
+31 DISYTELGESVD
-43 AFRKGLNALGVQKE
+43 AFSKGLNALGVEKD
-57 DRVALLSEN
+57 DRVAILSEN

-73 DFGSLKAGA
+73 DFGSLKTGA

-93 AQVGYILKDSGS
+93 AQVGYILNDSGA
-105 KIICVSTSRQLEK
+105 KVICVSTEKQLEK
-118 VTAIRD
+118 VNAIQD
-124 EVPTLEQIIVFDP
+124 KVPTLEQVIIFDS
-137 IEGEPPE
+137 IEGETPE
-144 GVIQFEAVCELD
+144 GVIQFDAVCELTGD
-156 GQGQGIGVRNP
+156 GTDNTT
-167 SHASEDDIGVRNPS
+167 
-181 HASEDDI
+181 SEDDI

-198 GDPKGVMLT
+198 GNPKGVMLT

-212 SNLEACKSLID
+212 SNVQVCKSLID
-223 VSDADV
+223 VSETDV

-243 GGHYVPLSSGAKV
+243 GGHYVPLFSGAKI

-264 VAQNMREV
+264 VAQNMQEV

-292 RAVQEGSPLKQKI
+292 RAVQEGSSLKQKI
-305 FQWGVSVG
+305 FHWGVSVG
-313 SSVSSAIQKG
+313 SSVSSAIQQG

-330 QLQQN
+330 RLQQN

-363 PQSIA
+363 PQAIA

-383 LTETSPVISMNHP
+383 LTETSPVISMNYP
-396 AQWKFGTVG
+396 EKWKFGTVG
-405 VPAPGVEVHIAED
+405 APVPGVEVQIAED

-446 GWFHTGDIGLID
+446 GWFHTGDIGIID

-496 DQIMLVGNER
+496 SQIMLVGNER

-517 EALKAWAAENNVAT
+517 DALKAWASDSDT
-531 GGTDGE
+531 GGGIDTADL
-537 TPPLHE
+537 PAMLQ
-543 TREVQQLIQGEIR
+543 TREVQQHIQREIR
-556 SRLTDFSDFEQV
+556 SRLTDFADFEQV
-568 RRFKLLEKEF
+568 RRFVLLEKEF

-586 PTLKLKRNVIMERY
+586 PTLKLKRNVIIERY
-600 GDAIE
+600 SDEIE
-605 EMYPEDF
+605 QMYPEDS